1 MDVKLLA
8 AALAFVGTPLSA
20 QTSVVGSGQGRG
32 LEALVAPS
40 QAESGEIEDGAYVG
54 PIGQRHE
61 AIPERANLIVINGF
75 DTPSSR
81 VHRMALVASEKFGS
95 PAAFIFND
103 LVIDDDDWLSSAI
116 TFVEKGIATTIEKL
130 GDYDWSVN
138 EATNTLVDKLEECL
152 KANQKVHLI
161 AHSAGAM
168 CVLNALQEIDQNLE
182 LRDRLCGVH
191 VLTVGS
197 AVFEAGHVL
206 EDGWPNG
213 LGSLHHLVDA
223 RDPVAQLAGPVA
235 WGEGDLKYHN
245 FIEHYARYFTPGMLE
260 ESGTTIITEATETP

>member
-1 MDVKLLA
+1 MDVKLLS
-8 AALAFVGTPLSA
+8 AALSLAGASVSA
-20 QTSVVGSGQGRG
+20 NTLVAESGIEQGV
-32 LEALVAPS
+32 EALVVPS
-40 QAESGEIEDGAYVG
+40 SAKSEDIEDGAYVG
-54 PIGQRHE
+54 PIGCRNE
-61 AIPERANLIVINGF
+61 AFPERINLIVINGF

-95 PAAFIFND
+95 PAAYIFND

-168 CVLNALQEIDQNLE
+168 CVLNALKEIEETAE
-182 LRDRLCGVH
+182 LRERLCGVH

-197 AVFEAGHVL
+197 AVFEEGHVI
-206 EDGWPNG
+206 EDGWPEG

-245 FIEHYARYFTPGMLE
+245 FIEHYSRYFTADMLE
-260 ESGTTIITEATETP
+260 ESGTTLITEATSAP